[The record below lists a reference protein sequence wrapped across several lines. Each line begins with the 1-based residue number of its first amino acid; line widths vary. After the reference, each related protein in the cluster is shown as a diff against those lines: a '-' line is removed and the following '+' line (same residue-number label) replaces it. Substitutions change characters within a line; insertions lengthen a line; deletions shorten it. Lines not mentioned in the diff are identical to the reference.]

1 MIVIQ
6 AVLSPLIIMPLYLYR
21 HGETEENRQHI
32 LQGCM
37 PGTLT
42 QAGKEQIAASVSSLQ
57 SIPFDLILCSD
68 LQRCKDTASIINDV
82 LQLPIIYTPL
92 LRERDWGSATGMIV
106 DGVTKIRIP
115 DDAETVAVMHQ
126 RARDFLSFVRTHYP
140 DHTILAISHGLFCR
154 CIQAVHRG
162 VQIADIIPM
171 KNTELRQL

>member
-1 MIVIQ
+1 MT
-6 AVLSPLIIMPLYLYR
+6 LYLYR

-42 QAGKEQIAASVSSLQ
+42 EEGQKQVAASVSALQ

-68 LQRCKDTASIINDV
+68 IKRCKDTALIINQT

-115 DDAETVAVMHQ
+115 EDAETVSAMRQ
-126 RARDFLSFVRTHYP
+126 RAQDFLSFVFTHYP
-140 DHTILAISHGLFCR
+140 KSTILAVSHGLFCR
-154 CIQAVHRG
+154 CIQAVYRK
-162 VQIADIIPM
+162 VEIADIVPM
-171 KNTELRQL
+171 KNTETRQL